1 MQKLLLTFLLL
12 DLQKKH
18 NSYIAHPLSD
28 LGHSTFSIYLLQASY
43 MPRIPSMPQ
52 GLKGR
57 WAMPTLLLFVRKTQG
72 VEALVEI
79 VGDGCGDGDGFV
91 GVGVFEGYLVCVE
104 HLPLDVL

>member
-1 MQKLLLTFLLL
+1 
-12 DLQKKH
+12 
-18 NSYIAHPLSD
+18 
-28 LGHSTFSIYLLQASY
+28 
-43 MPRIPSMPQ
+43 MPQ

-57 WAMPTLLLFVRKTQG
+57 WAMPTFLLFVHKTQG

-79 VGDGCGDGDGFV
+79 VGDVCGDGDGFV